1 MRPLLSTPVPAPEAP
16 AAPAVLTADP
26 LSRSSRTVVE
36 RIACWSVRHRKT
48 AVVGWLAFV
57 AVAYIIGQS
66 FGGSSVQQYDPGQ
79 AGQAE
84 QMMHQ
89 LRVVTP
95 PAESVLIAAPGQ
107 TAASRARV
115 EAEVRQVAGEVARTL
130 AALPH
135 HAAADIHAPSA
146 RGGTRLISASHRAA
160 MVTFHVGGPNGAANS
175 TVASDEAAVARIQA
189 QHPGLTVSE
198 AGSASADRVAGQ
210 MLDHDFRQAGD
221 TSIPLTLVL
230 LIGVFGALIAAGIP
244 VLLAGTAVSAAV
256 SLLAIPAH
264 WFPVNS
270 GTSEI
275 VLVIGMAVG
284 VDYTLFY
291 LRREREE
298 RAAGHSHRAAL
309 RIAASTSGRSIV
321 ISGVTVMISLA
332 GLFLSG
338 VDIFTGISA
347 GTIVVVGV
355 TVLGSLTFLPALL
368 SWLGPW
374 ADRGRLPWLGRAHKD
389 GTSSRMWTSLA
400 RRVVTKPFV
409 WGGVGVVALLV
420 IGAPALGLRFGAP
433 SVDLPDNVP
442 IVHTFDQIA
451 RDFPGTSAPSQ
462 VVLTGSDLTS
472 PAVQREVAALQ
483 ARATASGPIRG
494 PITAQLAAGGQGM
507 VISVPMAGNSTNQA
521 SVSALQKLENQVLPA
536 TIGRAPGVTYAV
548 TGDTAAS
555 VDMNSALH
563 ARTPLVFIVVGGLA
577 FILMMCAFRSIAI
590 PAMSIGLN
598 LLSVG
603 AAYGIVTFIFQD
615 GHLQGPLGFTSF
627 GGIIPWVPL
636 FSFVL
641 LFGLS
646 MDYHVFILS
655 RIRELWSGGHSSSEA
670 VVRGIGRSGGVVTSA
685 AVIMVAVFS
694 VFATLSGID
703 VKMLGVGLAA
713 AVLIDATVVRGVIL
727 PAALAVLGERAWYL
741 PPWLQWLPGK
751 HLVEEAPAEP
761 EPAEPVEPDSA
772 EPAEREPARR
782 GPVVRPAPA
791 LATVPD
797 TAGG

>member
-1 MRPLLSTPVPAPEAP
+1 MRQLVSPASP
-16 AAPAVLTADP
+16 AARDP
-26 LSRSSRTVVE
+26 LSRASRTVVE

-48 AVVGWLAFV
+48 AVLGWVLFV
-57 AVAYIIGQS
+57 TAALVAGHS
-66 FGGSSVQQYDPGQ
+66 LGGSSVQQYDPGQ

-84 QMMHQ
+84 QMMNE
-89 LRVVTP
+89 LKVVTA
-95 PAESVLIAAPGQ
+95 PAESVLIAARHN
-107 TAASRARV
+107 AAAFRIQAA
-115 EAEVRQVAGEVARTL
+115 AEVRAVAREVAQTL

-135 HAAADIHAPSA
+135 DAAADIRAPSGP
-146 RGGTRLISASHRAA
+146 GGAGLLAASHLAA
-160 MVTFHVGGPNGAANS
+160 MVTFNVGGPNAAADS
-175 TVASDEAAVARIQA
+175 TVAADLAAVARIQA
-189 QHPGLTVSE
+189 QHPGLTISE
-198 AGSASADRVAGQ
+198 AGDASADRVAGQ

-221 TSIPLTLVL
+221 TSIPLTLIL

-244 VLLAGTAVSAAV
+244 VLLAGTAVAAAV

-298 RAAGHSHRAAL
+298 RAAGHSRRAAL

-355 TVLGSLTFLPALL
+355 TVLGSLVFLPALL

-374 ADRGRLPWLGRAHKD
+374 ADRGHLPWLGRGHKD
-389 GTSSRMWTSLA
+389 GTASRMWTGLA
-400 RRVVTKPFV
+400 RRVVARPV
-409 WGGVGVVALLV
+409 LWGGAGVLALLA
-420 IGAPALGLRFGAP
+420 IGAPALGMRFGSPA
-433 SVDLPDNVP
+433 VDLPANLP
-442 IVHTFDQIA
+442 IVQTFEQIA
-451 RDFPGTSAPSQ
+451 QDFPGTSAPAQ
-462 VVLTGSDLTS
+462 VVLTGSDLAS
-472 PAVQREVAALQ
+472 PAVRHAVAALE
-483 ARATASGPIRG
+483 ASATTSGPIRG
-494 PITAQLAAGGQGM
+494 PITAAVADHDRGM
-507 VISVPMAGNSTNQA
+507 VIEVPMAGNSTNRA
-521 SVSALQKLENQVLPA
+521 SVDALQKLENQVLPA
-536 TIGRAPGVTYAV
+536 TIGRAPGVSYAV

-563 ARTPLVFIVVGGLA
+563 ARTPLVFAVVAGLA
-577 FILMMCAFRSIAI
+577 FILLMCAFRSITI
-590 PAMSIGLN
+590 PVMSIGLN

-603 AAYGIVTFIFQD
+603 AAYGLVTFIFQD

-655 RIRELWSGGHSSSEA
+655 RIRELWSGGESSTES
-670 VVRGIGRSGGVVTSA
+670 VVGGIGRSAGVVTSA
-685 AVIMVAVFS
+685 ALIMVAVFCI
-694 VFATLSGID
+694 FATLSGID

-713 AVLIDATVVRGVIL
+713 AVLIDATVVRGLIL
-727 PAALAVLGERAWYL
+727 PAALAVLGDRAWYL
-741 PPWLQWLPGK
+741 PAWLSWLPGS
-751 HLVEEAPAEP
+751 HLIDE
-761 EPAEPVEPDSA
+761 EPATGAAPRVP
-772 EPAEREPARR
+772 
-782 GPVVRPAPA
+782 VRPRPELA
-791 LATVPD
+791 LPD
-797 TAGG
+797 AAGG